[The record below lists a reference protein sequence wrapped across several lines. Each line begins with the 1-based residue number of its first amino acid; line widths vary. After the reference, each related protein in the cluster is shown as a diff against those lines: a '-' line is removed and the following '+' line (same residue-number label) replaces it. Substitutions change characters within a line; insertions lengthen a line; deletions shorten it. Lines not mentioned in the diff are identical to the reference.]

1 MVLAGIAVAK
11 GQPPLRLPRAAL
23 VAPPNAAALLV
34 HDVNNV
40 NGTFNRLKV
49 DDGVVAKTKFVDV
62 IDV

>member
-23 VAPPNAAALLV
+23 VAPPNTAALLV

-49 DDGVVAKTKFVDV
+49 DDGVVAKTKWYS
-62 IDV
+62 